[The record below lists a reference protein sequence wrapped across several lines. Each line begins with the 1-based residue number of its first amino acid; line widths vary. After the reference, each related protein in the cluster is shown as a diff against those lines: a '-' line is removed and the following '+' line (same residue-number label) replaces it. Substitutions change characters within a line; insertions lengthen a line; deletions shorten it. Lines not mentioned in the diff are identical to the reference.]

1 MNSSF
6 YVNINIIFYIM
17 LSQLTLEVINKLYI
31 SAVSHP
37 GGTKQGSLRKSHLK
51 ICLGVDQ

>member
-1 MNSSF
+1 
-6 YVNINIIFYIM
+6 M